1 MDETEKTKARV
12 QLAIMYERGDGVQR
26 SFKEAAYWYKLAA
39 DDQHPLALAALG
51 RLYAR
56 GRGVEQDLDAAIDM
70 AHQYADGTEW
80 VIYYAKAHE
89 LCAKCNT
96 DNGEQFL
103 EDVGHPENVTYDSLA
118 VSIAYGEIYS
128 RIAQAVQSL
137 YEMAEEIEGAA

>member
-1 MDETEKTKARV
+1 MKNASDYNLDAMV
-12 QLAIMYERGDGVQR
+12 ADWAIEI
-26 SFKEAAYWYKLAA
+26 F
-39 DDQHPLALAALG
+39 
-51 RLYAR
+51 
-56 GRGVEQDLDAAIDM
+56 EQSDDLDAAIDM
-70 AHQYADGTEW
+70 AHQKADGTEW

-103 EDVGHPENVTYDSLA
+103 EDVGHPETVTYDSLA

-128 RIAQAVQSL
+128 RIAQAVQGL

>member
-1 MDETEKTKARV
+1 MKNASDYNLDAMV
-12 QLAIMYERGDGVQR
+12 
-26 SFKEAAYWYKLAA
+26 A
-39 DDQHPLALAALG
+39 DWA
-51 RLYAR
+51 
-56 GRGVEQDLDAAIDM
+56 VEIFEQSDDLDAAIDM

-89 LCAKCNT
+89 LCAKCDT

-103 EDVGHPENVTYDSLA
+103 EDVGHPETVTYDSLA

-128 RIAQAVQSL
+128 RIVQAVQGL